1 MSLLEVQSLSV
12 VFGGL
17 IAVKK
22 VNLTIREGQIVGL
35 IGPNGAGKTTLFNCL
50 SGFQIADEGEIY
62 YEKIPIQDLAP
73 HRIAALGLARTFQ
86 TSRIFKRMTVLDH
99 VLLGQHGHQRTG
111 VWGAVAR
118 PAWVLREE
126 ERSREKGTKILSFF
140 EDRLLPRLNDFAE
153 TLSYANRRRLEIAR
167 ALVSEPKLLL
177 LDEPTAGM
185 NPHESAGIARLIKKI
200 RDELGV
206 TVFLIE
212 HDMKVIMGVSDRII
226 VLDHGEK
233 IAEGLP
239 EEIRHNSD
247 VVEAY
252 LGRKHGA

>member
-1 MSLLEVQSLSV
+1 MTLLEVQSVSV

-17 IAVKK
+17 EAVKK
-22 VNLTIREGQIVGL
+22 VNLAIREREIVGL
-35 IGPNGAGKTTLFNCL
+35 IGPNGAGKTTLFNCIC
-50 SGFQIADEGEIY
+50 GFQPLEEGTISLQNH
-62 YEKIPIQDLAP
+62 PIHTMAP
-73 HRIAALGLARTFQ
+73 HKIAGLGLARTFQ
-86 TSRIFKRMTVLDH
+86 TSRIFRRMTVLEH
-99 VLLGQHGHQRTG
+99 VLLGQNSHQRAG
-111 VWGAVAR
+111 LWGAIMR
-118 PAWVLREE
+118 PSWVVQEE
-126 ERSREKGTKILSFF
+126 KTAREKGRKILSFF

-167 ALVSEPKLLL
+167 ALVSDPKLLL

-200 RDELGV
+200 RDELGI

-212 HDMKVIMGVSDRII
+212 HDMKVIMGASDRIL

-239 EEIRHNSD
+239 EEIRHNPE
-247 VVEAY
+247 VIEAY
-252 LGRKHGA
+252 LGRRHDA

>member
-17 IAVKK
+17 VAVKK
-22 VNLTIREGQIVGL
+22 VNLTIEEGQIVGL

-50 SGFQIADEGEIY
+50 SGFQIADEGAIY
-62 YEKIPIQDLAP
+62 YQKIPIQDLAP

-86 TSRIFKRMTVLDH
+86 TSRIFKRMTVMDH

-111 VWGAVAR
+111 VWGAIAR
-118 PAWVLREE
+118 PAWVVREE
-126 ERSREKGTKILSFF
+126 ERSREQGTKILSFF

>member
-1 MSLLEVQSLSV
+1 MSLLEIQTVSV

-17 IAVKK
+17 VAVKK
-22 VNLTIREGQIVGL
+22 VNLTIRPGEIVGL
-35 IGPNGAGKTTLFNCL
+35 IGPNGAGKTTLFNCVC
-50 SGFQIADEGEIY
+50 GFQPVDEGDIVFQSR
-62 YEKIPIQDLAP
+62 PIHTLAP
-73 HRIAALGLARTFQ
+73 HEIAGSGLARTFQ

-99 VLLGQHGHQRTG
+99 VLLGQHAHQRTG
-111 VWGAVAR
+111 VWGAVIR
-118 PAWVLREE
+118 PAWVLEE
-126 ERSREKGTKILSFF
+126 EARSREKGLKILSFF
-140 EDRLLPRLNDFAE
+140 EERLLPRVHDFAE
-153 TLSYANRRRLEIAR
+153 SLSYANRRRLEIAR

-200 RDELGV
+200 RDDLGI

-212 HDMKVIMGVSDRII
+212 HDMKVIMGASDRII

-239 EEIRHNSD
+239 EEIRHNQE
-247 VVEAY
+247 VIEAY